1 MADKDTYITIKA
13 LAEGAVLKEK
23 NSRFIGYA
31 FPVSNRKEINECLEM
46 VKKQHSSARH
56 WCYAWQLGTNDAA
69 ESRTN
74 DDGEPRNSAGAPIY
88 GQIQSARL
96 TNVLIV
102 VVRYFGGVKL
112 GVGGLIKAYRTAAKH
127 AIEAS
132 EPVEKYMEVLLK
144 ITFKYP
150 NLSSVM
156 RLIKENKVKIVTRDM
171 QENCYMEL
179 QIRKSQSEQIASQFG
194 SIYGVM
200 IVKKQI

>member
-1 MADKDTYITIKA
+1 MRDNDTYTTIEKP
-13 LAEGAVLKEK
+13 AEAVILKEK

-31 FPVSNRKEINECLEM
+31 FPVNDRSEINKCLET

-56 WCYAWQLGTNDAA
+56 WCYAWQLGTNDST

-88 GQIQSARL
+88 GQIQSAKL
-96 TNVLIV
+96 TNILIV

-112 GVGGLIKAYRTAAKH
+112 GVGGLIKAYRTSAKY
-127 AIEAS
+127 AVEAS
-132 EPVEKYMEVLLK
+132 VPIKKYVETSIQ

-150 NLSSVM
+150 NLSAVM
-156 RLIKENKVKIVTRDM
+156 RLIKENNVKIVSQNM
-171 QENCYMEL
+171 KEKCYMEL
-179 QIRKSQSEQIASQFG
+179 RIRNHQLKQVIGQLE

>member
-1 MADKDTYITIKA
+1 MADKDTYITIKDS
-13 LAEGAVLKEK
+13 AEGATLKEK

-31 FPVSNRKEINECLEM
+31 FPVSNRNEINECLEM

-56 WCYAWQLGTNDAA
+56 WCYAWHLGTNNAT

-88 GQIQSARL
+88 GQIQSAQL
-96 TNVLIV
+96 TNVLVV

-112 GVGGLIKAYRTAAKH
+112 GVGGLIKAYRTAAKY

-132 EPVEKYMEVLLK
+132 EPIEKHMEVSLK
-144 ITFKYP
+144 ITFKYL

-156 RLIKENKVKIVTRDM
+156 RLIKENQIKIVTRDM
-171 QENCYMEL
+171 QENCFMEL
-179 QIRKSQSEQIASQFG
+179 LVRKSQLEHITGQFR